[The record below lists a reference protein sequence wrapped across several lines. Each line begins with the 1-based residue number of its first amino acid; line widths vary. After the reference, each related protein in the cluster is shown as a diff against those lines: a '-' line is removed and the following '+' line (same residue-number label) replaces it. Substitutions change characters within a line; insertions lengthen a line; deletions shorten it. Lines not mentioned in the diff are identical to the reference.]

1 MPIENAIS
9 EGRQLRLLLMAF
21 LFFANYAKFLSNSFL
36 FGSNGN
42 IAVSVFIVI
51 SQGFLVHAGCK
62 VVGSQGAGNV
72 VPYAEDSPRDCR
84 SCTEVEHGKG
94 SSKAAVLHANLNG
107 NSLGLGNIHLQKL
120 ADGKAAGI
128 KSQPPIG
135 RLALVTC
142 TDFRRKDLLL
152 EGSRRSCGP

>member
-36 FGSNGN
+36 FGGNGN
-42 IAVSVFIVI
+42 IAVGILAVI
-51 SQGFLVHAGCK
+51 FQQGFLVHAGCK

-84 SCTEVEHGKG
+84 SCTDVGRILRTFKIKKNVEVTDNGK
-94 SSKAAVLHANLNG
+94 
-107 NSLGLGNIHLQKL
+107 I
-120 ADGKAAGI
+120 I
-128 KSQPPIG
+128 I
-135 RLALVTC
+135 
-142 TDFRRKDLLL
+142 
-152 EGSRRSCGP
+152 

>member
-36 FGSNGN
+36 FGGNGN
-42 IAVSVFIVI
+42 IAVGILAVI
-51 SQGFLVHAGCK
+51 FQQGFLVHAGCK

-84 SCTEVEHGKG
+84 SCTVVEHGKIT
-94 SSKAAVLHANLNG
+94 SA
-107 NSLGLGNIHLQKL
+107 
-120 ADGKAAGI
+120 
-128 KSQPPIG
+128 
-135 RLALVTC
+135 R
-142 TDFRRKDLLL
+142 
-152 EGSRRSCGP
+152 